1 MYATASFETGMES
14 KPIPAPS
21 APAPAK
27 GEEVIESRFG
37 KIKINRANAVFFPR
51 GIIGFPENL
60 DFCLADFPNPKMEQ
74 FKVLQ
79 CLNDKELSFVVL
91 PLERTNHLVETAD
104 IDEACQ
110 LLGIETTHL
119 AMLLIVSVHRKS
131 DGINLSVNARAPIFV
146 DAEQK
151 LAAQFVLPNSK
162 YQIRHFIS

>member
-1 MYATASFETGMES
+1 MYATATLEPGMES
-14 KPIPAPS
+14 KPIAS
-21 APAPAK
+21 QAATSKNGDEA
-27 GEEVIESRFG
+27 IESRFG

-91 PLERTNHLVETAD
+91 PLEAQNQFIESAD
-104 IDEACQ
+104 IEEACQ
-110 LLGIETTHL
+110 LLGIDTQHL

-131 DGINLSVNARAPIFV
+131 DGVSLSVNARAPIFL
-146 DAEQK
+146 DTEQK

-162 YQIRHFIS
+162 YQIRHFI